1 MVQSFDTEDPLAK
14 YSPSEYLMAEVLADS
29 CKQGVTSFDFGV
41 GDGRFKKVWSND
53 VVHLFNVTYAVTKKG
68 QLYASVM
75 QLSGAAIRYQRSP
88 PLLGRAGG
96 ARADRSPARED

>member
-1 MVQSFDTEDPLAK
+1 
-14 YSPSEYLMAEVLADS
+14 VLADS

-53 VVHLFNVTYAVTKKG
+53 VVDLFNVTYAVTKKG

-75 QLSGAAIRYQRSP
+75 QLSGAAIRYIKRNRRLFSAVQE
-88 PLLGRAGG
+88 
-96 ARADRSPARED
+96 ARALSARLRGQTES